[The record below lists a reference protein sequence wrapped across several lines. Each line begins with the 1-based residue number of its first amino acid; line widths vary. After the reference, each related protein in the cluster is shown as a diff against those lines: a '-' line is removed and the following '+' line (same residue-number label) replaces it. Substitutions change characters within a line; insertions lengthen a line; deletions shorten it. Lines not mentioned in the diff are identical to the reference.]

1 MTSTAG
7 ERAPG
12 AGKGGRTPA
21 ASGASSPAPAC
32 AGGPAPAGAAGPA
45 PAGAAGRPAELAA
58 IHDFASKL
66 LQPSLIGRLKD
77 YVAWRAALRRA
88 EAAGEGIPE
97 ALASLDDV
105 PVSINLDLTTACN
118 YACDHCVDMEILNTG
133 KRYDHDK
140 LLASLRNLAA
150 RGLKS
155 VIVIGGGEPTTYP
168 QFTEVMRA
176 MKGLGLRL
184 GLVTNGTGMAK
195 VAEIAD
201 CLDATDWVR
210 LSLDSGSDATF
221 QAMHKPRKPI
231 TLDEICAGIPPVKAI
246 NRATKIGFSYII
258 VWKGCEANDT
268 KIVENVHEMAMAAE
282 RARRSGFD
290 YISFK
295 PFLVRA
301 DENNAEIVDLTQSS
315 GRVTDVMGAIRQQL
329 ELAKL
334 QESPA
339 FKVVESTNLRVLANN
354 SYRNYTRQP
363 QQCHMTVFRQV
374 LSPLGLYNCPV
385 YRHVPQAMLGD
396 KHAYATDAS
405 LADTQ
410 ASTAQ
415 LVARFDASHEC
426 REVTCLYNSA
436 NWFIE
441 DLIRHPEKL
450 DDLLPTEERHDYF
463 L

>member
-1 MTSTAG
+1 MTITAD
-7 ERAPG
+7 E
-12 AGKGGRTPA
+12 RTP
-21 ASGASSPAPAC
+21 GPEKQ
-32 AGGPAPAGAAGPA
+32 GGAGAAPA
-45 PAGAAGRPAELAA
+45 AARPAELAA

-66 LQPSLIGRLKD
+66 LQPSLIGRLKE
-77 YVAWRAALRRA
+77 YVNWRVALRRA
-88 EAAGEGIPE
+88 EADGLGIPE
-97 ALASLDDV
+97 ALAALDDV

-140 LLASLRNLAA
+140 LLSSLEQLAR

-201 CLDATDWVR
+201 CLDGSDWVR

-268 KIVENVHEMAMAAE
+268 AIVENVHEMAQAAE

-301 DENNAEIVDLTQSS
+301 DENNAEIVDLSQSS

-334 QESPA
+334 HESPT

-396 KHAYATDAS
+396 KHAYATEAS
-405 LADTQ
+405 LAATQ
-410 ASTAQ
+410 LATAK
-415 LVARFDASHEC
+415 LVDRFDASHEC

-450 DDLLPTEERHDYF
+450 DDLLPGEERHDYF